1 VILII
6 AYLVFSGSGS
16 TTYHLI
22 LPDAYQLVRGNT
34 VQVGGVP
41 VGSVTNIELTKDFKA
56 DVTINVKSSLA
67 PLHRGTTVQVRT
79 PSLSSVANRYVAL
92 TPGPQSSP
100 AYPAGATLPASA
112 SGSVTDLDEL
122 FNVFDP
128 KTLKGLQQFLRGSAE
143 QYVGAGKELG
153 ESTEYFA
160 PAFSALD
167 NVFAQLV
174 KDQPV
179 FTNFLVET
187 AKAVTTIGARH
198 EQLADLIEN
207 SNHTFEAVGEDQT
220 ALALGLKELPVTL
233 HEGNLTFTELPAS
246 LHALEELIET
256 SRPTTK
262 SLTTLFERLRPLL
275 NTATP
280 VVHNF
285 SVSFSK
291 PGPNNDLT
299 DLARTLPALA
309 KALESSSPAT
319 VQSLKESIPITA
331 QFGPYSPDLAGTLR
345 TFCQAGAFYDAD
357 GHYAH
362 VSPVFPSFGLGANNN
377 LTPTTPAN
385 SLSNIKSG
393 QLRRCPRAATEPAA
407 DGSSPFS
414 DEGLLTCEPSETP

>member
-41 VGSVTNIELTKDFKA
+41 VGSVTNIELTKDYKA
-56 DVTINVKSSLA
+56 DVTITVSKSLS
-67 PLHRGTTVQVRT
+67 PLHHGTTVEVRT
-79 PSLSSVANRYVAL
+79 PSLSSVANRYVSL
-92 TPGPQSSP
+92 SPGPQSSP
-100 AYPAGATLPASA
+100 AYPGGSSLPASA
-112 SGSVTDLDEL
+112 SKPVTDLDEL
-122 FNVFDP
+122 FNVFNP
-128 KTLKGLQQFLRGSAE
+128 RTLKGLKGFLQGSAE
-143 QYVGAGKELG
+143 QYAGAGKQLG

-160 PAFSALD
+160 PAFGAVD
-167 NVFAQLV
+167 NVFSQLV

-179 FTNFLVET
+179 FERFLVET
-187 AKAVTTIGARH
+187 SKALTTIGARH

-220 ALALGLKELPVTL
+220 ALAEGLKQLPKTL
-233 HEGNLTFTELPAS
+233 HEGNLTFSELPAS
-246 LHALEELIET
+246 LHALEELIIV

-262 SLTTLFERLRPLL
+262 SLTTLFEQLRPLL

-280 VVHNF
+280 VVKNF

-299 DLARTLPALA
+299 NLAETLPALA

-319 VQSLKESIPITA
+319 VQSLKESVPITA
-331 QFGPYSPDLAGTLR
+331 FFGPYSPDLTGTLS
-345 TFCQAGAFYDAD
+345 TFGQAGAFYDAD

-362 VSPVFPSFGLGANNN
+362 VSPIFPSFTLGAGNN
-377 LTPTTPAN
+377 LTRGNP
-385 SLSNIKSG
+385 LSNLKSG
-393 QLRRCPRAATEPAA
+393 ELRRCPGAATEPAA
-407 DGSSPFS
+407 DKSSPFT
-414 DEGLLTCEPSETP
+414 DEGQLSCNPSETP